1 MTELE
6 LRAHKIEAVGAIE
19 NLMALHSYYHAAD
32 MNREEL
38 DNCWS
43 QEREAEVIWSQ
54 NFGRWQGLRKKL
66 YPMYAGDNKYT
77 DAEWL
82 KSKIIK
88 AHPEMEE
95 AIKDLDGRALA
106 EMPVHVLASPVIEI
120 AEDGMSAKGLWYTPG
135 FALRHDYVKGTVDVA
150 WMWEKYGADFV
161 WENGEWK
168 FLHIQIGMDIMANYG
183 ESWAEPKPMG
193 GPGGPGGP
201 GPAAPPPEEK
211 KPEKKEVP
219 VGKDGKKLKVAPS
232 MGGGMACPPDGP
244 GKYSIYSRTRVPSE
258 YPKIPEPYTTLS
270 ETFSY

>member
-135 FALRHDYVKGTVDVA
+135 YALRRNYLQDTA
-150 WMWEKYGADFV
+150 SACWMWEKYGADFV

-201 GPAAPPPEEK
+201 GPAGPPPEEK

>member
-106 EMPVHVLASPVIEI
+106 EMPMHVLASPVIEI

-135 FALRHDYVKGTVDVA
+135 SLC
-150 WMWEKYGADFV
+150 
-161 WENGEWK
+161 
-168 FLHIQIGMDIMANYG
+168 GMTM
-183 ESWAEPKPMG
+183 
-193 GPGGPGGP
+193 
-201 GPAAPPPEEK
+201 
-211 KPEKKEVP
+211 
-219 VGKDGKKLKVAPS
+219 
-232 MGGGMACPPDGP
+232 
-244 GKYSIYSRTRVPSE
+244 
-258 YPKIPEPYTTLS
+258 
-270 ETFSY
+270 